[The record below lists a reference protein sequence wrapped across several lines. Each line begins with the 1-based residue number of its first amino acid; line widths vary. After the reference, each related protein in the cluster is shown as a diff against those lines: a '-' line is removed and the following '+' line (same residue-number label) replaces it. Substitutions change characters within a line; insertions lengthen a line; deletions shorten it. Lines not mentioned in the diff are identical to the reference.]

1 MVMSFRDN
9 ILDKS
14 QRPILSTFI
23 GRGYLRARSSKF
35 EGSELEKNKAGTS
48 TSSNTSLEIEKAP
61 TKRPRT
67 YKVRLGS
74 NGFKLLRSN
83 HLQGSLGT
91 ENEASV

>member
-35 EGSELEKNKAGTS
+35 EGSELEKNKGGTS
-48 TSSNTSLEIEKAP
+48 TSSNTSLGIEKA
-61 TKRPRT
+61 
-67 YKVRLGS
+67 
-74 NGFKLLRSN
+74 
-83 HLQGSLGT
+83 LQYGP
-91 ENEASV
+91 